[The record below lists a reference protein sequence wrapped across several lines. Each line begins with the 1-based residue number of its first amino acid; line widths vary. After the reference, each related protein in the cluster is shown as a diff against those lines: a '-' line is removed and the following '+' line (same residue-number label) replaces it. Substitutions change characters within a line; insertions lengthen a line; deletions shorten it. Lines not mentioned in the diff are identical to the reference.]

1 MLIPWL
7 PAHAGGMSSLL
18 VLIAALAID
27 AALGDPP
34 AIYRA
39 VPHPVAA
46 LGRVIAW
53 LDARWNDPA
62 LIEPARRRRGA
73 LAVLLVVAGAA
84 AIAWLL
90 ALFLRQ
96 FDWSW
101 VAEALAA
108 STLLAFRGLHDHV
121 ARVAS
126 ALDEGIEAGRGA
138 VAEIVG
144 RDPASLDAPGIAR
157 AAIEST
163 AENFADGAVAPV
175 FWFLIAG
182 LPGLAAYKAVNTLD
196 SMIGHRTERH
206 EAFGR
211 AAARLDD
218 ALNLLPA
225 RIAGGLIVLAGAIVP
240 GASAA
245 AAWRAMVRDARRH
258 RSPNAGW
265 PEAAMAGALGLSLAG
280 PRRYDGKIVEDA
292 WMGDGRRDADPGDI
306 RRALRL
312 YLAAGGLMAAFVVAG
327 LIF

>member
-7 PAHAGGMSSLL
+7 PTHEGGISSLL

-34 AIYRA
+34 SVYRA
-39 VPHPVAA
+39 VPHPVAV

-62 LIEPARRRRGA
+62 MGDSARRRRGA
-73 LAVLLVVAGAA
+73 LAVPLVVAGAV

-96 FDWSW
+96 FDWGW
-101 VAEALAA
+101 VAEAIVA
-108 STLLAFRGLHDHV
+108 STLLAFRGLYDHV
-121 ARVAS
+121 ARVAA
-126 ALDEGIEAGRGA
+126 ALDRGIEAGREA

-144 RDPASLDAPGIAR
+144 RDPASLDGPGIAR

-206 EAFGR
+206 AAFGR

-218 ALNLLPA
+218 ALNLVPA

-240 GASAA
+240 GAGAA
-245 AAWRAMVRDARRH
+245 AAWRAMIRDAPRH

-280 PRRYDGKIVEDA
+280 PRRYDGKTVEDA
-292 WMGDGRRDADPGDI
+292 WMGDGRKESDQRDI

-312 YLAAGGLMAAFVVAG
+312 YLAAGGLMAAFLAAG

>member
-1 MLIPWL
+1 MLIPLL
-7 PAHAGGMSSLL
+7 PQYEGGISSLL

-27 AALGDPP
+27 TALGDPP
-34 AIYRA
+34 SFYRI

-53 LDARWNDPA
+53 LDMRWNDPM
-62 LIEPARRRRGA
+62 LSEPARRQRGA
-73 LAVLLVVAGAA
+73 LAVLLVVGGGA

-96 FDWSW
+96 FDWGW
-101 VAEALAA
+101 AVEALIA
-108 STLLAFRGLHDHV
+108 STLLAFRGLYDHV
-121 ARVAS
+121 ARVAA
-126 ALDEGIEAGRGA
+126 ALDEGIEAGRKA

-157 AAIEST
+157 AAIESA
-163 AENFADGAVAPV
+163 AENFADGVVAPV

-206 EAFGR
+206 AAFGR
-211 AAARLDD
+211 TAARLDD
-218 ALNLLPA
+218 ALNLVPA
-225 RIAGGLIVLAGAIVP
+225 RIAGGFIALAAAIFP
-240 GASAA
+240 GASVGN
-245 AAWRAMVRDARRH
+245 AWRAMIRDAPRH

-280 PRRYDGKIVEDA
+280 PRRYDGKTIEDS
-292 WMGDGRRDADPGDI
+292 WMGDGRRDADQADI
-306 RRALRL
+306 RSALRL
-312 YLAAGGLMAAFVVAG
+312 YLAAGGLMAAFVVLG
-327 LIF
+327 LLL